1 MKFNIYLLIILC
13 VICNEII
20 YCIWKYI
27 IFIYLGYDGI
37 SKLFL
42 IRGSRKIKIT
52 SISETFMLRK
62 RLVTRWIG

>member
-1 MKFNIYLLIILC
+1 MKFNIYLLRILC

-20 YCIWKYI
+20 FCIWKYI
-27 IFIYLGYDGI
+27 IIYLGYDGI

-42 IRGSRKIKIT
+42 ICGSRKIKIT